1 MNNFG
6 PNPNASFSAFA
17 AGDTESPAGFNYIQ
31 QVLEYSLDM
40 ICTID
45 AMGRFVTMSK
55 AAEKILG
62 YAADEIIG
70 LEFTKLMHPDDVDRS
85 NAKAAEVMT
94 GKDVVLFVN
103 RYRRTDGIFAYIQWS
118 AVWSAENQLMYCIA
132 RDITT
137 IQLQMLKTEANE
149 KKLSES
155 EYFLNKVGKLARVGG
170 WEFDIEQR
178 FSRWSQAV
186 YDIYE
191 VPYDYNP
198 NIDDSLMFYAPQYR
212 AKIEAVLKMA
222 HENGTSW
229 DLEMELTTAKGRNIW
244 VRSYGE
250 AVYESNRI
258 VKLRGIFMDINK
270 YHANEAILSRS
281 LDLLTQHNKQLKSFT
296 HILSHNLRNHANNIA
311 MLTSFIDMDLL
322 DKENAELVSK
332 LDKVSKNLNNTLDHL
347 SDAIKIREQVI
358 ASDNINLKEVANEVL
373 NLLDGDIQFNYAEV
387 ITDFMVP
394 KLRFP
399 RIYME
404 SILTNLI
411 SNSIKYKKANEQ
423 PEIIISTYFD
433 EDAEC
438 IVLEYQDNGIGI
450 DLLTNGDK
458 VFGLYKT
465 FTAGPDSHGVGLFLV
480 KTQVESQGGKI
491 SIESKPGVGTKF
503 RIFFKPGTH

>member
-1 MNNFG
+1 MNDFG
-6 PNPNASFSAFA
+6 QTPNASFSAFA
-17 AGDTESPAGFNYIQ
+17 AGDTESPGGFNYFQ

-45 AMGRFVTMSK
+45 ATGRFITMSK

-62 YAADEIIG
+62 YAANEIIG
-70 LEFTKLMHPDDVDRS
+70 LEFTKLVHPDDVDSS
-85 NAKAAEVMT
+85 NAKAAQVMT
-94 GKDVVLFVN
+94 GKDSVLFVN
-103 RYRRTDGIFAYIQWS
+103 RFRRNDGNFIYVEWS
-118 AVWSAENQLMYCIA
+118 AVWAEENQLIYCIG
-132 RDITT
+132 RDITA
-137 IQLQMLKTEANE
+137 IQMRMLKTEANE
-149 KKLSES
+149 KKLSDS

-170 WEFDIEQR
+170 WEFDVEQQL
-178 FSRWSQAV
+178 SRWSQAV

-191 VPYDYNP
+191 VPYDYDP
-198 NIDDSLMFYAPQYR
+198 NLDDGLKFYAPYYR
-212 AKIEAVLKMA
+212 EKIEHALKLA
-222 HENGTSW
+222 YENGASW
-229 DLEMELTTAKGRNIW
+229 DLELELSTVKGNNIW

-250 AVYESNRI
+250 AVYKNGKI
-258 VKLRGIFMDINK
+258 IKLHGVFMDINK
-270 YHANEAILSRS
+270 YHNNEAVLSRS
-281 LDLLTQHNKQLKSFT
+281 LDLLTQHNRQLKSFT

-311 MLTSFIDMDLL
+311 MLTSFIDTDLL
-322 DKENAELVSK
+322 DKENAELVTK

-358 ASDNINLKEVANEVL
+358 APDNINLKEVANEVL
-373 NLLDGDIQFNYAEV
+373 NLLDGDIKFSYAEV

-394 KLRFP
+394 KLSFP

-404 SILTNLI
+404 SILSNLI
-411 SNSIKYKKANEQ
+411 SNSIKYKKTNEH
-423 PEIIISTYFD
+423 PEIIISCYFD

-438 IVLEYQDNGIGI
+438 VVLEYQDNGIGI

-480 KTQVESQGGKI
+480 KTQVESQGGRI
-491 SIESKPGVGTKF
+491 NIESKPGVGTKF